1 MGGRFLFRGSA
12 MTLTQPAVT
21 VLMPLFNGEQYLRE
35 AIESILGQTFSE
47 FELLVLDDGSTDA
60 GPRIANGYRDP
71 RIRLLS
77 NDENLGIA
85 ATLNRGIGLARGRY
99 IARMDCDDV
108 SLPDRLLKQ
117 FDFMEGN
124 PNVGV
129 CGSRVRRIGA
139 KRGLWKVKAGD
150 AAIKSRLLF
159 ENAMAH
165 PSVMIR
171 KSVLDEKGLRYDT
184 SLRCAQDYAFWVEIA
199 RHSRL
204 ANLEQVLVLYRVHAG
219 QISEAK
225 KAEQRSAA
233 DSVRAHQLR
242 SLGIEPSPEELT
254 LHGNIASYGRA
265 GERHFAEEAAA
276 WLSRLRGLNAK
287 NGIYGEPEFSEE
299 LAERWYKLC
308 KKSSRLGL
316 WMWKQYHSPE
326 LAGIGMMSGGRSADL
341 LVRALFHEVF
351 R

>member
-1 MGGRFLFRGSA
+1 

-21 VLMPLFNGEQYLRE
+21 VLMPLYNGESYLRE
-35 AIESILGQTFSE
+35 AIESILGQTFNE

-60 GPRIANGYRDP
+60 GPRIVKGYRDP

-77 NDENLGIA
+77 NDANMGIA
-85 ATLNRGIGLARGRY
+85 ATLNRGISLANGRY

-108 SLPDRLLKQ
+108 SLPDRLRRQ
-117 FDFMEGN
+117 FDFMEGH
-124 PNVGV
+124 PAVGV

-171 KSVLDEKGLRYDT
+171 KSVLDGHNLRYDPL
-184 SLRCAQDYAFWVEIA
+184 LRCSQDYAFWVEIA

-204 ANLEQVLVLYRVHAG
+204 ANLEQVLILYRVHAT

-233 DSVRAHQLR
+233 DRVRALQLK
-242 SLGIEPSPEELT
+242 SFGIEPSSEELA
-254 LHGNIASYGRA
+254 LHGNIASYGLA
-265 GERHFAEEAAA
+265 GDRHFAEEAAA
-276 WLSRLRGLNAK
+276 WLSRLSSQNAK
-287 NGIYGEPEFSEE
+287 SGIYGEPEFSEE
-299 LAERWYKLC
+299 LTERWYRLC
-308 KKSSRLGL
+308 RKSSRLGL
-316 WMWKQYHSPE
+316 WIWKQYRSSCPDR
-326 LAGIGMMSGGRSADL
+326 IGSVSAWRKAALVIRS
-341 LVRALFHEVF
+341 LFHEII

>member
-1 MGGRFLFRGSA
+1 
-12 MTLTQPAVT
+12 
-21 VLMPLFNGEQYLRE
+21 MPLYNGEPYLRE
-35 AIESILGQTFSE
+35 AIASILGQTFSE
-47 FELLVLDDGSTDA
+47 FELLVLDDGSTDD
-60 GPRIANGYRDP
+60 GPRIVKGYRDP
-71 RIRLLS
+71 RIRLLA
-77 NDENLGIA
+77 NDANLGIA
-85 ATLNRGIGLARGRY
+85 ATLNRGIRLAKGRY

-108 SLPDRLLKQ
+108 SMPDRLSKQ
-117 FDFMEGN
+117 FNFMEGN
-124 PNVGV
+124 PPVGV

-139 KRGLWKVKAGD
+139 KKGIWRVKAGD
-150 AAIKSRLLF
+150 AAIRSRLLF

-171 KSVLDEKGLRYDT
+171 KSVLDGASLQYDP

-204 ANLEQVLVLYRVHAG
+204 ANLEQVLVLYRVHAT
-219 QISEAK
+219 QISETK

-233 DSVRAHQLR
+233 DSVRALQLKNF
-242 SLGIEPSPEELT
+242 GIEPNPEELA
-254 LHGNIASYGRA
+254 LHGNLASYGLA
-265 GERHFAEEAAA
+265 GERHFAEKAAA

-287 NGIYGEPEFSEE
+287 RGIYGEPEFSEE

-316 WMWKQYHSPE
+316 WIWKQYHSSD
-326 LAGIGMMSGGRSADL
+326 LVDSGTASAGRRADL
-341 LVRALFHEVF
+341 LIRSLFHEVF

>member
-1 MGGRFLFRGSA
+1 MGGRFLFRGSS

-21 VLMPLFNGEQYLRE
+21 VLMPLYNGEQYLRE

-60 GPRIANGYRDP
+60 GPRIVKGYRDP

-77 NDENLGIA
+77 NDANLGIA
-85 ATLNRGIGLARGRY
+85 ATLNRGIRLANGRY

-108 SLPDRLLKQ
+108 SLPDRLRRQ

-124 PNVGV
+124 PPVGV

-139 KRGLWKVKAGD
+139 KKGIWKVKAGD
-150 AAIKSRLLF
+150 AAIRSRLLF

-171 KSVLDEKGLRYDT
+171 KSVLEEKSLRYDP

-204 ANLEQVLVLYRVHAG
+204 ANLEQVLVLYRVHAA

-225 KAEQRSAA
+225 KVEQRSTA
-233 DSVRAHQLR
+233 DRVRACQLK
-242 SLGIEPSPEELT
+242 SLGMEPSPEELA

-265 GERHFAEEAAA
+265 GDRHFAEEAAA
-276 WLSRLRGLNAK
+276 WLSRLRVLNAK

-316 WMWKQYHSPE
+316 WIWKQYHSSE
-326 LAGIGMMSGGRSADL
+326 LAGIGAMSGGRRADL
-341 LVRALFHEVF
+341 LIRSLFYEVF

>member
-1 MGGRFLFRGSA
+1 
-12 MTLTQPAVT
+12 MTLALPAVT
-21 VLMPLFNGEQYLRE
+21 VLMPLYNGEQYVRE
-35 AIESILGQTFSE
+35 AIESILGQTFGE
-47 FELLVLDDGSTDA
+47 FELLVLDDGSTDS
-60 GPRIANGYRDP
+60 GPRLVKGYRDP
-71 RIRLLS
+71 RIRLHS
-77 NDENLGIA
+77 NDANLGIA
-85 ATLNRGIGLARGRY
+85 ATLNRGISLATGRY

-108 SLPDRLLKQ
+108 SLPDRLRRQ
-117 FDFMEGN
+117 FDFLEGN
-124 PNVGV
+124 PTVGV

-171 KSVLDEKGLRYDT
+171 KSLLDEKSLRYDP

-204 ANLEQVLVLYRVHAG
+204 ANLEQVLVLYRVHAS
-219 QISEAK
+219 QISESK
-225 KAEQRSAA
+225 KAEQRTAA
-233 DSVRAHQLR
+233 DRVRACQLR
-242 SLGIEPSPEELT
+242 SLGMDPSPEEVA
-254 LHGNIASYGRA
+254 LHGNIASYGLA
-265 GERHFAEEAAA
+265 GERQFAVEAAA

-287 NGIYGEPEFSEE
+287 SGIYGEPEFSEE
-299 LAERWYKLC
+299 LSERWYKLC

-316 WMWKQYHSPE
+316 WMWKHYHSAE
-326 LAGIGMMSGGRSADL
+326 LAGIGKMSAGRRADL
-341 LVRALFHEVF
+341 FIRSLFHEVF

>member
-1 MGGRFLFRGSA
+1 MSVAG
-12 MTLTQPAVT
+12 PAVT
-21 VLMPLFNGEQYLRE
+21 VLMPLYNGEQYLRE

-60 GPRIANGYRDP
+60 GPRIVRGYGDP

-77 NDENLGIA
+77 NEENLGIA
-85 ATLNRGIGLARGRY
+85 ATLNRGIRLAGGRY

-108 SLPDRLLKQ
+108 SLPDRLRRQ

-124 PNVGV
+124 PSVGV

-139 KRGLWKVKAGD
+139 KKGIWKVKAGD
-150 AAIKSRLLF
+150 AAIRSRLLF

-171 KSVLDEKGLRYDT
+171 KSVLDAKDLRYDP

-204 ANLEQVLVLYRVHAG
+204 ANLEQVLVLYRVHAD

-225 KAEQRSAA
+225 KAEQRFAA
-233 DSVRAHQLR
+233 DRVRADQLKR
-242 SLGIEPSPEELT
+242 LGIDPAPEELA
-254 LHGNIASYGRA
+254 LHGNIACYGHA
-265 GERHFAEEAAA
+265 GERVFAEEAAA
-276 WLSRLRGLNAK
+276 WLSRLRGMNAGS
-287 NGIYGEPEFSEE
+287 GIYGEPGFSEE

-308 KKSSRLGL
+308 RKSSKLGL
-316 WMWKQYHSPE
+316 WIWKTYHSSD
-326 LAGIGMMSGGRSADL
+326 LAGVGAVSGGRKADIL
-341 LVRALFHEVF
+341 IRSLFREVF
-351 R
+351 RERVMR

>member
-1 MGGRFLFRGSA
+1 

-21 VLMPLFNGEQYLRE
+21 VLMPLYNGEPYLRE
-35 AIESILGQTFSE
+35 AIESILCQTFRE
-47 FELLVLDDGSTDA
+47 FELLVLDDASTDA
-60 GPRIANGYRDP
+60 GPCIVKRYRDP

-77 NDENLGIA
+77 NDANLGIA
-85 ATLNRGIGLARGRY
+85 ATLNRGIGLANGRY

-108 SLPDRLLKQ
+108 SLPDRLRRQ
-117 FDFMEGN
+117 FDFLEGN
-124 PNVGV
+124 PDVGV

-139 KRGLWKVKAGD
+139 KRGIWKVKAGD

-171 KSVLDEKGLRYDT
+171 KSVLDEKSLRYDP

-199 RHSRL
+199 RYSRL
-204 ANLEQVLVLYRVHAG
+204 ANLEQVLVLYRVHAS

-225 KAEQRSAA
+225 KTEQRYAA
-233 DSVRAHQLR
+233 DRVRAHQLK
-242 SLGIEPSPEELT
+242 SFGIEPSQEELA
-254 LHGNIASYGRA
+254 LHGNIASYGLA
-265 GERHFAEEAAA
+265 GERHFAEKAAA

-316 WMWKQYHSPE
+316 WMWKRYHSSD
-326 LAGIGMMSGGRSADL
+326 LAGIGTMSAGRRMDL
-341 LVRALFHEVF
+341 FIRSIFHEVF
-351 R
+351 H